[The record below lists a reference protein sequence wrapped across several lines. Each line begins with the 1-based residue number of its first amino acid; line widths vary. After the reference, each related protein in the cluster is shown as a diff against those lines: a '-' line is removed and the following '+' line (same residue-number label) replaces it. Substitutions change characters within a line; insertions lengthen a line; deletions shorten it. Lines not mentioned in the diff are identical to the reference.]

1 MIGEESNPKHIWT
14 SPLYFSMV
22 WNGLFHRD
30 QAINEYL
37 LCSKSLGQSVQWP
50 GFSSLLSVQA
60 LWEHEF
66 ALFLRPRL
74 QISLL
79 AKSWPDCPNLSNKGS
94 YVRFCIAFCNG
105 VTQIWFKSSAQV
117 PFWALLGQIFGTTPW
132 KTMFLVEFFENSHSY
147 DHFLIAFCNGFTHN
161 CTNTSSLA
169 PNLDQICQTMADM
182 SVSSLLFAMV
192 SLKSL
197 QKGQVLTR
205 SGLNLEH

>member
-117 PFWALLGQIFGTTPW
+117 PFLALLGQVFLTSSW
-132 KTMFLVEFFENSHSY
+132 NTMFLVEFYENSHSKRSTSNQIW
-147 DHFLIAFCNGFTHN
+147 FKSSAQMPFWALLCQIIANPTRRLDFEF
-161 CTNTSSLA
+161 
-169 PNLDQICQTMADM
+169 NLK
-182 SVSSLLFAMV
+182 
-192 SLKSL
+192 KS
-197 QKGQVLTR
+197 
-205 SGLNLEH
+205 